1 VEEAPDGEAEQ
12 GDDEGGL
19 RDDDGDGSQHF
30 VFLSG
35 FLGFSLPSV
44 TIIYH
49 IKAGLSSTFFIFS
62 LHQSAQIIDCGNP
75 IFCVKFLLFF
85 S

>member
-1 VEEAPDGEAEQ
+1 MEEAPDGEAEQ

-44 TIIYH
+44 TII
-49 IKAGLSSTFFIFS
+49 
-62 LHQSAQIIDCGNP
+62 
-75 IFCVKFLLFF
+75 
-85 S
+85 